1 MINLL
6 KKYCDTCYSFIYN
19 LCSVIYRDLI
29 GIFYV
34 IKIESQIYNFTRKN
48 EVLADLFRKCL
59 NKHPNKACIVFQD
72 QVWTFQDI
80 EDYSNKIARIFLER
94 FGLKKGD
101 CVALLLE
108 NKPEYVATW
117 LGLSKIGVI
126 SALINTNLKHQPLLH
141 SLKSVEPK
149 AIIYSANLEAS
160 IDTVRHE
167 LDKTTKL
174 LIEDYDNSLPIES
187 KAINLQDLILTTSKE
202 PVVAP
207 ERSLPN
213 DPIMYIYT
221 SGTTGLPKPA
231 IIRQSRYCSGGILFY
246 EIANLNPADIVYVT
260 LPIYHA
266 NGAIIG
272 IGNSIVSGATVVLR
286 NKFSAS
292 GFWKD
297 CIQYKCTVF
306 IYVGEI
312 CRFLVNQ
319 PVSELDR
326 QHTVRK
332 AIGNGLRENVW
343 HEFYNRFDVKC
354 TEFYAASEG
363 NCTMGKKYYKNFL
376 FSRSKL
382 GNNSENSHKK
392 SFTRFS

>member
-6 KKYCDTCYSFIYN
+6 KKYYDTCYTFLYN
-19 LCSVIYRDLI
+19 FCSVIYRDLV

-34 IKIESQIYNFTRKN
+34 LKIESQIYNFTRKN
-48 EVLADLFRKCL
+48 HVLADLFRKCL
-59 NKHPNKACIVFQD
+59 NKHPHKPCIVFQD

-80 EDYSNKIARIFLER
+80 EDYSNKIARIFLENY
-94 FGLKKGD
+94 GLKKGD

-108 NKPEYVATW
+108 NKPEYVAIW

-141 SLKSVEPK
+141 SLRSVEPK
-149 AIIYSANLEAS
+149 AIVYGTNFEAS
-160 IDTVRHE
+160 IDTVRNE
-167 LDKTTKL
+167 LDKKINL
-174 LIEDYDNSLPIES
+174 LIEDYDNSLPIQS
-187 KAINLQDLILTTSKE
+187 KAINLNDLILKTISE
-202 PVVAP
+202 PLIAP
-207 ERSLPN
+207 EKSTPS

-231 IIRQSRYCSGGILFY
+231 IIRQSRYCSGGLLFY
-246 EIANLNPADIVYVT
+246 EIAGLNQADIVYVT

-272 IGNSIVSGATVVLR
+272 VGMSIVSGATVVLK

-297 CIQYKCTVF
+297 CIQYKCTAF

-326 QHTVRK
+326 KHSIKK

-343 HEFYNRFDVKC
+343 HEFYNRFNVKC
-354 TEFYAASEG
+354 IEFYAASEG
-363 NCTMGKKYYKNFL
+363 NCTM
-376 FSRSKL
+376 S
-382 GNNSENSHKK
+382 KK
-392 SFTRFS
+392 SCS